1 MKPTPEIIRQLPK
14 VLLHDHLDGGLRIGT
29 IIELAEKENYR
40 LPSEDPTELL
50 DWIHRGARQGD
61 LKLYLET
68 FKIIYAILQ
77 TKEALERT
85 AYEMMLDLKEDNVAY
100 VETRF
105 APFFHTQKG
114 LTHDEIMEA
123 VLRGLQMGERET
135 GVKFGLIICSM
146 RNTDWSLPM
155 AELAIK
161 FREKGAV
168 AFDLAGEEAGYPPK
182 KHVEAFHYCQRENFN
197 ITIHAGEA
205 FGARSI
211 WQALQWCG
219 AHRIGHGTRLIEDF
233 VIEDGEVRG
242 LGTLAQYMLDKRIPL
257 ECCLSSNI
265 HTGAAESFAT
275 HPFRYFFKKRFR
287 VTLNTDNRLM
297 SDTSMSKELGIAA
310 REYGLTIR
318 DMEILTLN
326 AMKSAFLHYDERCDI
341 IYNVIKPAYAKY
353 RKPEEYIGNPKS
365 QIPNPKS

>member
-1 MKPTPEIIRQLPK
+1 MKPTPEIIKRLPK
-14 VLLHDHLDGGLRIGT
+14 VLLHEHLDGGLRVET
-29 IIELAEKENYR
+29 IIDLARKEGCE
-40 LPSEDPTELL
+40 LPSEDPGELL
-50 DWIHRGARQGD
+50 AWIHRGANQGD

-77 TKEALERT
+77 TEEALERA
-85 AYEMMLDLKEDNVAY
+85 AYEAMLDLKADNVVY

-105 APFFHTQKG
+105 APFFHTRKG
-114 LTHDEIMEA
+114 LTHDDIMEA
-123 VLRGLQMGERET
+123 VLRGLRRGEKET
-135 GVKFGLIICSM
+135 GVRFGLIVCSM
-146 RNTDWSLPM
+146 RDTDWSLKM
-155 AELAIK
+155 AELAVK

-219 AHRIGHGTRLIEDF
+219 ADRIGHGTRLVEDF
-233 VIEDGEVRG
+233 EFEDGEPVK
-242 LGTLAQYMLDKRIPL
+242 LGALAQYVLDKRIPL

-265 HTGAAESFAT
+265 HTAAAESFAA
-275 HPFRYFFKKRFR
+275 HPFRHFYKKRFR

-297 SDTSMSKELGIAA
+297 SDTTMSKELGIAA
-310 REYGLTIR
+310 REYGLNLR
-318 DMEILTLN
+318 DLEILTLN
-326 AMKSAFLHYDERCDI
+326 AMKSAFIHYDERCDI
-341 IYNVIKPAYAKY
+341 IYRVIKPAFAIYNNG
-353 RKPEEYIGNPKS
+353 EEYLENPKH
-365 QIPNPKS
+365 